1 MAVIPRLPLALVAL
15 SLAFGAAPA
24 SAATVSDLVPD
35 DLPLTLSGSYL
46 AARSADTG
54 HDLQAAIHYF
64 GDTLAADPENPTLLE
79 RVLILRLAAGQ
90 FDGID
95 SLAERLTAVDARN
108 PLARLLLA
116 TEALKSGAFA
126 DAQTQLSQA
135 VKAPLSVL
143 TTGLL
148 TAWAYQGLGNTDMAL
163 KTVDG
168 LNGPPWYG
176 IFKSYHHALIA
187 NAAGRTEDAVHAITG
202 AYATDSTALRVVEAY
217 ARIMAQAGKRDQAIR
232 ALVTFLDTQPNQ
244 PIIKQLLAELKDGK
258 TPEPIAR
265 AAQLGAAEV
274 LYGLGSA
281 IGTDDGA
288 ELPAAYLQLAHFL
301 DPNAYL
307 PLLALGDLL
316 QQASRCQDAI
326 DLYARIPSDSVLRR
340 FADIQ
345 SGLCLEALNRV
356 DEAAAHVKRVVD
368 ADPSDLEAVSALGNI
383 YRAHDRFTEA
393 AEAYSRGIATIKD
406 PSRADWRIY
415 YYRGV
420 SLERAKRWPEA
431 EKDFEQAL
439 KINPEQPQV
448 LNYLGYS
455 WVDRGENLDK
465 ALGMIKKAVDLRP
478 NDGYIVD
485 SLGWAYF
492 KLNRYDDAV
501 EQLERAVELKPED
514 SVINDHLG
522 DALWKVGRKREA
534 TFQWN
539 HARDLDPE
547 PAERE
552 KIVKKLENGLTADG
566 RNDG

>member
-1 MAVIPRLPLALVAL
+1 MAVIARLSLAFVAL
-15 SLAFGAAPA
+15 SLAAGAAPA
-24 SAATVSDLVPD
+24 LAVTASELVPD
-35 DLPLTLSGSYL
+35 GLPLTLSGSYL
-46 AARSADTG
+46 AGRSADNS
-54 HDLQAAIHYF
+54 HDLQPAIRYYN
-64 GDTLAADPENPTLLE
+64 GALEADPENPTLLE
-79 RVLILRLAAGQ
+79 RVLILHLAAGQ
-90 FDGID
+90 FDGTD

-116 TEALKSGAFA
+116 SRALKAGAFG

-187 NAAGRTEDAVHAITG
+187 NAAGRTDDAVNAITG
-202 AYATDSTALRVVEAY
+202 AYKTDSTALRVVEAY
-217 ARIMAQAGKRDQAIR
+217 ARILAPAGKRDEAIR
-232 ALVTFLDTQPNQ
+232 ALAMFLNAQPNQ
-244 PIIKQLLAELKDGK
+244 PVIRQLLADLQAGK

-265 AAQLGAAEV
+265 SAQVGAAEV

-281 IGTDDGA
+281 IGADDGA
-288 ELPAAYLQLAHFL
+288 ELPSAYLQLAHFL

-316 QQASRCQDAI
+316 QQSDRCEDAI
-326 DLYARIPSDSVLRR
+326 ALYGRIPADSILRR

-345 SGLCLEALNRV
+345 SGLCLEQLDRV
-356 DEAAAHVKRVVD
+356 DEAAAHIKRVID
-368 ADPSDLEAVSALGNI
+368 ADPTDLEAVMALGNI
-383 YRAHDRFTEA
+383 YRAHNRFTEA
-393 AEAYSRGIATIKD
+393 ADAYSRGIDQIKD
-406 PSRADWRIY
+406 PAKGDWRIF

-420 SLERAKRWPEA
+420 SFERSKRWPEA
-431 EKDFEQAL
+431 EKDFRQAL
-439 KINPEQPQV
+439 ANNPQQPQV

-465 ALGMIKKAVDLRP
+465 ALDMIKKAVDLRP

-492 KLNRYDDAV
+492 KLGRFDDAV

-552 KIVKKLENGLTADG
+552 KIVKKLENGLAANG

>member
-1 MAVIPRLPLALVAL
+1 MALIARLSSAFVAL
-15 SLAFGAAPA
+15 SIAYSAVPA
-24 SAATVSDLVPD
+24 SAVTANDLVPD
-35 DLPLTLSGSYL
+35 SLPLTLSGSYL
-46 AARSADTG
+46 AGRSADNAR
-54 HDLQAAIHYF
+54 DLQPAIRYYS
-64 GDTLAADPENPTLLE
+64 GALEADPENPTLLE

-90 FDGID
+90 FDGSD

-116 TEALKSGAFA
+116 TRSLKAGAFA

-143 TTGLL
+143 TGGLL

-187 NAAGRTEDAVHAITG
+187 NAAGRMDDAVNAITG
-202 AYATDSTALRVVEAY
+202 AYRTDSTALRVVEAY
-217 ARIMAQAGKRDQAIR
+217 ARILAQAGKRDEAIR
-232 ALVTFLDTQPNQ
+232 SLAMFLNSQPNQ
-244 PIIKQLLAELKDGK
+244 PVIRQLLTDLQAGK

-265 AAQLGAAEV
+265 SAQIGAAEV

-281 IGTDDGA
+281 IGADDGA
-288 ELPAAYLQLAHFL
+288 ELPSAYLQLAHFL

-316 QQASRCQDAI
+316 QQGSRCEDAI
-326 DLYARIPSDSVLRR
+326 ELYARIPSESVLRR

-345 SGLCLEALNRV
+345 AGLCLEQLDRV
-356 DEAAAHVKRVVD
+356 DEAAAHIKRVVD
-368 ADPSDLEAVSALGNI
+368 ADPTDIEAVMALGNI
-383 YRAHDRFTEA
+383 YRAHNRFAEA
-393 AEAYSRGIATIKD
+393 AEAYSRGVAQIKD
-406 PSRADWRIY
+406 PSKADWRIF

-420 SLERAKRWPEA
+420 SFERSKRWPEA
-431 EKDFEQAL
+431 EKDFQQAL
-439 KINPEQPQV
+439 TNNPDQPQV

-492 KLNRYDDAV
+492 KLGRFDDAV
-501 EQLERAVELKPED
+501 DELERAVELKPED

-552 KIVKKLENGLTADG
+552 KIVKKLENGLSADG